1 MKDGSE
7 TIRFSVNFNGARLAM
22 IEMTIAK
29 DGENEIAVPQVWRP
43 TLAAIVDA
51 LIQGGEPSL
60 PLVTLRAPNVWASA
74 QESIRA
80 YGAHLKRLPDESW
93 SSSVC
98 IWYGD
103 FWNVLVDLYTEEEEG
118 RSDLVLQAH
127 VCEVGEGYRYEV
139 VLVYVP

>member
-1 MKDGSE
+1 MHETTITKD
-7 TIRFSVNFNGARLAM
+7 I
-22 IEMTIAK
+22 
-29 DGENEIAVPQVWRP
+29 ENEIAVPQAWRP

-60 PLVTLRAPNVWASA
+60 PQVTLQDPDVWASA

-103 FWNVLVDLYTEEEEG
+103 FWNVLLDLYTEEEG

-127 VCEVGEGYRYEV
+127 VYEVGEGYRYEV

>member
-1 MKDGSE
+1 MHE
-7 TIRFSVNFNGARLAM
+7 T
-22 IEMTIAK
+22 TITK
-29 DGENEIAVPQVWRP
+29 DGENKIAAPQAWRP

-51 LIQGGEPSL
+51 LIQGSEPAL
-60 PLVTLRAPNVWASA
+60 TQVTLQAPDVWASA
-74 QESIRA
+74 LESIRA

-93 SSSVC
+93 NSSVC

-103 FWNVLVDLYTEEEEG
+103 FWNVLVDLYTEEEG

-127 VCEVGEGYRYEV
+127 VYEVGDGYRYEV

>member
-1 MKDGSE
+1 MNE
-7 TIRFSVNFNGARLAM
+7 V
-22 IEMTIAK
+22 TIAK
-29 DGENEIAVPQVWRP
+29 DGENEIAVPQAWRP
-43 TLAAIVDA
+43 TFAAIVDA

-60 PLVTLRAPNVWASA
+60 PQVTLQAPDVWAGA

-93 SSSVC
+93 NSSVC

-103 FWNVLVDLYTEEEEG
+103 FWNVLVDLYTEEEG

-127 VCEVGEGYRYEV
+127 VYEVGDGYRYEV

>member
-1 MKDGSE
+1 MHETTITKD
-7 TIRFSVNFNGARLAM
+7 I
-22 IEMTIAK
+22 
-29 DGENEIAVPQVWRP
+29 ENEIAVPQAWRP
-43 TLAAIVDA
+43 TLAGIVDA

-60 PLVTLRAPNVWASA
+60 PQVTLQDPDVWASA

-103 FWNVLVDLYTEEEEG
+103 FWNVLLDLYTEEEG

-127 VCEVGEGYRYEV
+127 VYEVGEGYRYEV

>member
-1 MKDGSE
+1 MNE
-7 TIRFSVNFNGARLAM
+7 V
-22 IEMTIAK
+22 TIAK
-29 DGENEIAVPQVWRP
+29 DGENEIAVPQAWRP
-43 TLAAIVDA
+43 TFAAIVDA

-60 PLVTLRAPNVWASA
+60 PQVTLQASDVWASA

-93 SSSVC
+93 NSSVC

-103 FWNVLVDLYTEEEEG
+103 FWNVLVDLYTEEEG

-127 VCEVGEGYRYEV
+127 VYEVGDGYRYEV

>member
-1 MKDGSE
+1 MNE
-7 TIRFSVNFNGARLAM
+7 T
-22 IEMTIAK
+22 TIAK
-29 DGENEIAVPQVWRP
+29 DGENEIAVPQAWRP

-60 PLVTLRAPNVWASA
+60 PQVTLQDPDVWASA

-103 FWNVLVDLYTEEEEG
+103 FWNVLVDLYTEEEG

-127 VCEVGEGYRYEV
+127 VYEVGEGYRYEV

>member
-1 MKDGSE
+1 MNE
-7 TIRFSVNFNGARLAM
+7 A
-22 IEMTIAK
+22 IAPK
-29 DGENEIAVPQVWRP
+29 DGENEIAAPQAWRP
-43 TLAAIVDA
+43 MLAAIVDA

-60 PLVTLRAPNVWASA
+60 PQVTLQAPDVWASA

-98 IWYGD
+98 IWCGD
-103 FWNVLVDLYTEEEEG
+103 FWNVLVDLYTEEEV

-127 VCEVGEGYRYEV
+127 VYEVGDGYRYEV
-139 VLVYVP
+139 VLVCVP

>member
-1 MKDGSE
+1 MHE
-7 TIRFSVNFNGARLAM
+7 T
-22 IEMTIAK
+22 TITK
-29 DGENEIAVPQVWRP
+29 DGENEIAAPQAWRP

-51 LIQGGEPSL
+51 LIQGSEPAL
-60 PLVTLRAPNVWASA
+60 TQVTLQAPDVWASA
-74 QESIRA
+74 LESIRA

-93 SSSVC
+93 NSSVC

-103 FWNVLVDLYTEEEEG
+103 FWNVLVDLYTEEEG

-127 VCEVGEGYRYEV
+127 VYEVGDGYRYEV

>member
-1 MKDGSE
+1 MHETTITKD
-7 TIRFSVNFNGARLAM
+7 I
-22 IEMTIAK
+22 
-29 DGENEIAVPQVWRP
+29 ENEIAVPQAWRP
-43 TLAAIVDA
+43 TLAGIVDA

-60 PLVTLRAPNVWASA
+60 PQVTLQAPDVWASA
-74 QESIRA
+74 LESIRA

-93 SSSVC
+93 NSSVC

-103 FWNVLVDLYTEEEEG
+103 FWNVLVDLYTEEEG

-127 VCEVGEGYRYEV
+127 VYEVGDGYRYEV